1 MNIALVWHSIFLLT
15 DGNGFGKNV
24 IIFDADMSS
33 AGHAHN
39 SKKDIITVGKG
50 PTQGLKD
57 TTLTAKKQH
66 AINFSE
72 QEKKFC
78 LHLHYNG
85 VNSYL
90 LFNGVD
96 I

>member
-39 SKKDIITVGKG
+39 SKKDILTVGKG

-57 TTLTAKKQH
+57 TTLTA
-66 AINFSE
+66 
-72 QEKKFC
+72 KKFC